1 MTVKLSQ
8 QKISRLLKYYFA
20 GMTQPA
26 IAQKVGTD
34 QSTISLYSKRFSE
47 RAAEIG
53 LLEAAKEYQVY
64 SEVSRLRN
72 LSVEMQK
79 YNLTTEDALHGIR
92 IEKAFDKLGVATDQH
107 IKLIQVCKKINDP
120 GFIDATL
127 KLVRIEAECNISYE
141 EAVAKYDT
149 AVSQLPAKQ
158 NEMTQLQAKLDS
170 LGSTLS
176 ERNEELQRIDT
187 EVERTQK
194 EAETKK
200 ASLEQEYKARRKQLE
215 VKQQEIED
223 VAQLKAELSKD
234 NLDIATLV
242 KVVKEYRHGTQQV
255 NGILVRRAIE
265 EHYSLGKAID
275 ANNNE
280 IALQH
285 KEHTQLK
292 KQNSEL
298 KSDNTRIT
306 ASNKIVDKSL
316 YEKRFEY
323 SKLTLAVMEQ
333 RSQYEL
339 FQGFLTMLVNSPSVN
354 RPIESLIS
362 SLQQIMRSG
371 WYSPRTQKQWMDLFV
386 QRVFGDYLH
395 SFRCNECGSRF
406 MIGEATNK
414 RYSNYSI
421 QCPCCHCSSWVK
433 PDDSF
438 LRAMVAEDQ
447 LMNIYHAR
455 SMMEE
460 NAILRPFKVLPTT
473 PCNICGK
480 PITDWTEDEVKRL
493 AAGLGWGHKD
503 CWNTFLG
510 KIKQIA
516 LVGEYIPKI
525 EEKSSQQKDEEA
537 GKPTL
542 PTIRLNI

>member
-20 GMTQPA
+20 GITQPA
-26 IAQKVGTD
+26 IAQRVNTD

-120 GFIDATL
+120 GFVDAAL
-127 KLVRIEAECNISYE
+127 ELVRIEAESNISYE

-170 LGSTLS
+170 LNSTIS
-176 ERNEELQRIDT
+176 ERNEELQLRDT
-187 EVERTQK
+187 EVERAQK

-200 ASLEQEYKARRKQLE
+200 ASLEQEYQARRKQLE

-223 VAQLKAELSKD
+223 VAQLKAGLSKD

-242 KVVKEYRHGTQQV
+242 KVVKEYRHGTQKV
-255 NGILVRRAIE
+255 NGRLIRRAIE
-265 EHYSLGKAID
+265 EHHSLGKAID
-275 ANNNE
+275 ANNNK

-292 KQNSEL
+292 QQNSEL
-298 KSDNTRIT
+298 RSDNARV
-306 ASNKIVDKSL
+306 AS
-316 YEKRFEY
+316 EKAENERGLQNGRLELSQLF
-323 SKLTLAVMEQ
+323 TTMEIC
-333 RSQYEL
+333 RRQYTL
-339 FQGFLTMLVNSPSVN
+339 FQGFLAMLVNSPSVN
-354 RPIESLIS
+354 RPIESLIT
-362 SLQQIMRSG
+362 SLQQVMRSG
-371 WYSPRTQKQWMDLFV
+371 WYSPRTQKEWMDLFV
-386 QRVFGDYLH
+386 QRVFGDYLQ
-395 SFRCNECGSRF
+395 SFRCDHCGSRF
-406 MIGEATNK
+406 MISEGMNK
-414 RYSNYSI
+414 GYLNYPI
-421 QCPCCHCSSWVK
+421 KCPRCHNSSWVE

-438 LRAMVAEDQ
+438 LRAMVSEDQ
-447 LMNIYHAR
+447 LTNIYRAELL
-455 SMMEE
+455 MNE
-460 NAILRPFKVLPTT
+460 NVILRPFKVLVGI
-473 PCNICGK
+473 PCDVCGK
-480 PITDWTEDEVKRL
+480 PISEFTEDAIKVG
-493 AAGLGWGHKD
+493 AAGCGWAHAD
-503 CWNTFLG
+503 CWNTFTG
-510 KIKQIA
+510 KVKMFGNA
-516 LVGEYIPKI
+516 AKYLLET
-525 EEKSSQQKDEEA
+525 EKGSSEQAVKNA
-537 GKPTL
+537 GK
-542 PTIRLNI
+542 